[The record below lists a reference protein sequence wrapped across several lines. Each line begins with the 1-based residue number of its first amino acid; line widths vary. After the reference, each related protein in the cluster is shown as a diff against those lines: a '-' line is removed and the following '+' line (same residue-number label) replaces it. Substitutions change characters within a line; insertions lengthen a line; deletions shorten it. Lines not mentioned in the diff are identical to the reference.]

1 MLMIP
6 VMQWVSEEKL
16 YWIRRKKLISNDTKK
31 IYNLCIIEI
40 LAKSL
45 IFIKKVNLHYI

>member
-16 YWIRRKKLISNDTKK
+16 YWIRRKKLISDD
-31 IYNLCIIEI
+31 IQSMY
-40 LAKSL
+40 
-45 IFIKKVNLHYI
+45 Y

>member
-6 VMQWVSEEKL
+6 VMQWVSEEKS
-16 YWIRRKKLISNDTKK
+16 YWIRRKKLISVDAKER

-40 LAKSL
+40 LAKE
-45 IFIKKVNLHYI
+45 FDYHQ